1 MENRRWRNFE
11 AADAR
16 TVEDLEGFIACLL
29 GSTVAMAH
37 INVNITKTEQTQ
49 VGENFSGN
57 IIYSFR
63 PERQLMT

>member
-1 MENRRWRNFE
+1 MEIRRWRSFE

-29 GSTVAMAH
+29 GSRVAMAH
-37 INVNITKTEQTQ
+37 INVNITKTEQTKF
-49 VGENFSGN
+49 GENFSGN

-63 PERQLMT
+63 PERKLVT